1 MKDMEF
7 RIADDVGL
15 CRKSDSGYESCMI
28 GNVWGFDGFAC
39 GAFLG
44 FESSKPITR
53 EEALECLI
61 NECDVAP
68 ENAEAEL
75 EKPGLS
81 IEETIQNLVDHGYT
95 VKDARIAIG
104 YKE

>member
-1 MKDMEF
+1 MKNMEF

-15 CRKSDSGYESCMI
+15 CRNHGDYYESYMI

-68 ENAEAEL
+68 ENAEVEL